1 MPVKAITLFSGDVY
15 SNTMT
20 MTGDNPAR
28 FEAKNLKLL
37 DVVLIVETND
47 MLLGRVGHVVYPV
60 DADET
65 VGFTMLNL
73 RTLWFKNAVAGSNGK
88 ISIMGVKK

>member
-1 MPVKAITLFSGDVY
+1 MPITARILFSGDVY
-15 SNTMT
+15 SKTMT

-37 DVVLIVETND
+37 DVVIIVETNN
-47 MLLGRVGHVVYPV
+47 MLLGRAGYVIYPAGVG
-60 DADET
+60 DT

-73 RTLWFKNAVAGSNGK
+73 STLWFKNATAGSNGK
-88 ISIMGVKK
+88 ISILGVKK